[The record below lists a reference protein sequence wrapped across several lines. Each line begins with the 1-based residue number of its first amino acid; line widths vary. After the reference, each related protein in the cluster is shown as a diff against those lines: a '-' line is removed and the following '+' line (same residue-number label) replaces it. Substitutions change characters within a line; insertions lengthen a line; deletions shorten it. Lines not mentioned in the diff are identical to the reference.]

1 MSSTSYLVPSPSP
14 SSTTPMSLLICCTPV
29 HGHVLPLVAVARA
42 LTAAGHDVRF
52 LTGVRYRAL
61 VEQTGARWIP
71 LPAEADY
78 DDRDMDTAF
87 PGRVGR
93 RGVDGARWDLRN
105 IFLEPAPAQLRA
117 VDEQLRVR
125 PVDAVLAESMFLGAM
140 LLLCRP
146 AAARPPVINL
156 GIVPLG
162 LRSRDTAPFALGI
175 PPLPGPLGRLRN
187 AALNA
192 VTDRLVF
199 AELQRDAE
207 RMALAETGAALT
219 APAMNYPALADA
231 VVQFTVPS
239 FEYPRSDLPVPVH
252 FVGPVSVGSV
262 PSEGASD
269 AAPAREPGALPDW
282 WDDLDGRR
290 VVHVTQG
297 TVANGDLGELVLPT
311 LSALAE
317 EDLLVVV
324 STGGRPVPQG
334 ALPPNARIAEYLP
347 YDLLFPRLGA
357 FVTNGGYGGVHHSL
371 ARGVPIVAAGSTEDK
386 AEVSARVA
394 WSGAGLRV
402 RRVSP
407 ESIRAAVRRVLHEP
421 SFREN
426 AARIGAE
433 ISAAP
438 GPAGIEPVLRGLVAR
453 AG

>member
-219 APAMNYPALADA
+219 ASAMNYPALADA

-262 PSEGASD
+262 SVGPVSVGSVPSEGASD
-269 AAPAREPGALPDW
+269 AAPAREPCALPDW
-282 WDDLDGRR
+282 WHDLDGRR
-290 VVHVTQG
+290 VVHVT
-297 TVANGDLGELVLPT
+297 
-311 LSALAE
+311 
-317 EDLLVVV
+317 
-324 STGGRPVPQG
+324 
-334 ALPPNARIAEYLP
+334 
-347 YDLLFPRLGA
+347 
-357 FVTNGGYGGVHHSL
+357 
-371 ARGVPIVAAGSTEDK
+371 
-386 AEVSARVA
+386 
-394 WSGAGLRV
+394 
-402 RRVSP
+402 
-407 ESIRAAVRRVLHEP
+407 
-421 SFREN
+421 
-426 AARIGAE
+426 
-433 ISAAP
+433 
-438 GPAGIEPVLRGLVAR
+438 
-453 AG
+453 

>member
-1 MSSTSYLVPSPSP
+1 MSSTSYRAPASRA
-14 SSTTPMSLLICCTPV
+14 SSATPMSLLICCTPV
-29 HGHVLPLVAVARA
+29 HGHVLPLLSVTRTLVQ
-42 LTAAGHDVRF
+42 AGHDVRF
-52 LTGVRYRAL
+52 LTGIRYRTL
-61 VEQTGARWIP
+61 VEQAGAQWVP

-78 DDRDMDTAF
+78 DDRDMDRAF

-117 VDEQLRVR
+117 VDEQLRLR
-125 PVDAVLAESMFLGAM
+125 AVDAVLAESMFLGAM

-146 AAARPPVINL
+146 ASARPPVINL

-175 PPLPGPLGRLRN
+175 PPLPGPFGRLRN
-187 AALNA
+187 SVMNA
-192 VTDRLVF
+192 MTDRFVF

-207 RMALAETGAALT
+207 RMALAETGAPLPT
-219 APAMNYPALADA
+219 AAMNYPALADA
-231 VVQFTVPS
+231 VMQFTVES
-239 FEYPRSDLPVPVH
+239 FEYPRSDLAVPVH
-252 FVGPVSVGSV
+252 FVGPVSVAAAGGAGGS
-262 PSEGASD
+262 GD
-269 AAPAREPGALPDW
+269 LPDW

-311 LSALAE
+311 LAALAD
-317 EDLLVVV
+317 EDVLVVV
-324 STGGRPVPQG
+324 STGGRPVPPSS
-334 ALPPNARIAEYLP
+334 LPANARIAEYLP
-347 YDLLFPRLGA
+347 YDRLFPRLDA

-402 RRVSP
+402 RRVSAD
-407 ESIRAAVRRVLHEP
+407 SIRTAVRRVLHEP

-426 AARIGAE
+426 AARLGAE
-433 ISAAP
+433 IAAAP
-438 GPAGIEPVLRGLVAR
+438 GPAGIESVLRGLRAPVA
-453 AG
+453 